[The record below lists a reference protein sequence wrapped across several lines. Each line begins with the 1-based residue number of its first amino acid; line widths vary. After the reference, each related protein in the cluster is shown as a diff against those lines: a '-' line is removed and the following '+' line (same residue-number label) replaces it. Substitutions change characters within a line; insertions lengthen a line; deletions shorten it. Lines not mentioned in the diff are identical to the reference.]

1 MAGLSNRTL
10 EEELYDELVKSLL
23 ARVKSGEATAAQ
35 LGVVRQFLKDNSISA
50 DKDKHPALGALAKS
64 LPFPAGESKVY

>member
-1 MAGLSNRTL
+1 MTAGANRPL

-23 ARVKSGEATAAQ
+23 ARVRTGEASAAE

-50 DKDKHPALGALAKS
+50 DKDKHPQLGALAKS